1 MSRAMSRAV
10 SILPQPWY
18 ARDVVT
24 VARELLGKHVRHRSV
39 TLRITETEAY
49 LGPHDAA
56 CHTSKGRTPRTE
68 PMWGP
73 PGHAY
78 VYICYG
84 MHVML
89 NVVSGETPGGAVL
102 IRACEVVNG
111 LALVRRRRGGLD
123 GPVLLTGP
131 GKVGQA
137 LGLSTAFSGK
147 PLFSGPLQVLDAP
160 PVPGAMIGARIGL
173 ETVRP
178 KDRDAL
184 LRFACADTRWVSHR
198 GKLVKSASGR

>member
-1 MSRAMSRAV
+1 LRACTLA
-10 SILPQPWY
+10 QHWY

-24 VARELLGKHVRHRSV
+24 IARELLGKHVRHGGV

-49 LGPHDAA
+49 LGPHDQA

-89 NVVSGETPGGAVL
+89 NVVCGEQPGSAVL
-102 IRACEVVNG
+102 IRACEPVAG
-111 LALVRRRRGGLD
+111 LATMQRRRGGMA
-123 GPVLLTGP
+123 GPILLTGP

-137 LGLSTAFSGK
+137 LGISTKFSGR
-147 PLFSGPLQVLDAP
+147 PLFSGALQVLEGVRPEAIL
-160 PVPGAMIGARIGL
+160 VGTRIGL
-173 ETVRP
+173 DTVRP
-178 KDRDAL
+178 RDRDAL
-184 LRFACADTRWVSHR
+184 LRFACADTPWVSHR
-198 GKLVKSASGR
+198 GKFVKSASVRQH

>member
-1 MSRAMSRAV
+1 MTYPVLA
-10 SILPQPWY
+10 QGWY
-18 ARDVVT
+18 SRDVIT
-24 VARELLGKHVRHRSV
+24 VARDLLGKHVRHGGV

-49 LGPHDAA
+49 LGPHDQG

-84 MHVML
+84 MHVMF
-89 NVVSGETPGGAVL
+89 NVVCGTTPGGAVL
-102 IRACEVVNG
+102 VRACEPVAG

-147 PLFSGPLQVLDAP
+147 PLFSGPLHVLDAP
-160 PVPGAMIGARIGL
+160 AASGILIGARIGL
-173 ETVRP
+173 DSVRP

-184 LRFACADTRWVSHR
+184 LRFACAGTPWVSHL
-198 GKLVKSASGR
+198 GKLRPETEPARP

>member
-1 MSRAMSRAV
+1 MRAST
-10 SILPQPWY
+10 IPQHWY

-24 VARELLGKHVRHRSV
+24 VARELLGKHVRRNGV

-49 LGPHDAA
+49 LGPHDQA

-89 NVVSGETPGGAVL
+89 NVVCGKQPGSAVL
-102 IRACEVVNG
+102 IRACEPVAG
-111 LALVRRRRGGLD
+111 LAMVRKRRGGLD
-123 GPVLLTGP
+123 GPILLAGP
-131 GKVGQA
+131 GRVGQA
-137 LGLSTAFSGK
+137 LGISAKFSGR
-147 PLFSGPLQVLDAP
+147 PLFA
-160 PVPGAMIGARIGL
+160 GALEVREGTRPEAIMVGARIGL
-173 ETVRP
+173 DTVRP

-184 LRFACADTRWVSHR
+184 LRFACAGTPWVSHR
-198 GKLVKSASGR
+198 GKFVKSASRR

>member
-1 MSRAMSRAV
+1 LNDSV
-10 SILPQPWY
+10 LPQRWY
-18 ARDVVT
+18 ARDVIT
-24 VARELLGKHVRHRSV
+24 VARDLLGKHVRHGGV
-39 TLRITETEAY
+39 MLRITETEAY

-84 MHVML
+84 MHMML
-89 NVVSGETPGGAVL
+89 NVVCGLAPGSAVL
-102 IRACEVVNG
+102 IRACEPVTG
-111 LALVRRRRGGLD
+111 LPLIRRRRGGLG
-123 GPVLLTGP
+123 GPILLTGP

-147 PLFSGPLQVLDAP
+147 PLFAGALQVLDAP
-160 PVPGAMIGARIGL
+160 KETDILIGARIGL

-184 LRFACADTRWVSHR
+184 LRFACAGTRWVSHL
-198 GKLVKSASGR
+198 GKFVKSASGR